1 MADDDTP
8 YVDPPPEVR
17 HCAICGA
24 TAYYGFGP
32 PGALPADAWYCGD
45 HLEEGEQTWA
55 KRYRPT
61 PTDPPASSLLWRG
74 RGRP

>member
-1 MADDDTP
+1 MADDDP
-8 YVDPPPEVR
+8 PVDPARDMR

-32 PGALPADAWYCGD
+32 PGGLSADAWYCGD
-45 HLEEGEQTWA
+45 HLEEGEQAWT

-61 PTDPPASSLLWRG
+61 PPSGDRLV
-74 RGRP
+74 